1 MGITKIEGFEPRV
14 AIMAEVLKALGHP
27 ARLSIMEFL
36 AKSPS
41 CICNDLVDEI
51 PLAQPTISRHLSEL
65 KKVGL
70 IQGTISG
77 KNVCYCINEEKWS
90 EVLLLVESIS
100 KDLLGQ
106 NKCC

>member
-1 MGITKIEGFEPRV
+1 MGITKVEGFETH
-14 AIMAEVLKALGHP
+14 IIEMADVLKALGHP
-27 ARLSIMEFL
+27 ARLSIIEFL

-70 IQGTISG
+70 IQGTITG
-77 KNVCYCINEEKWS
+77 KNICYCINEKTWS
-90 EVLLLVESIS
+90 KVLSLVDTIS
-100 KDLLGQ
+100 LDIRDQ